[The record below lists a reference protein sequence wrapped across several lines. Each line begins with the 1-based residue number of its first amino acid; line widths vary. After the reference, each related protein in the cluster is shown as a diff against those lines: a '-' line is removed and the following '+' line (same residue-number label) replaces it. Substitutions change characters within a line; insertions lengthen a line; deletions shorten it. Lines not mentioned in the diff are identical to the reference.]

1 MNDRFS
7 LSIFTIEVDGKP
19 TIAFEAK
26 RYSEAEVICRD
37 EGLRA
42 KLSLLKS
49 GEVPVCGDNAILLAE
64 LGLKAKGK

>member
-1 MNDRFS
+1 
-7 LSIFTIEVDGKP
+7 
-19 TIAFEAK
+19 
-26 RYSEAEVICRD
+26 VICRD